1 MAKAANI
8 NYIHY
13 LYYPLLSMS
22 DDELAAFRINDAQ
35 DRAWL
40 FGEMGKVLETF
51 GPAARAHVR
60 STLGFF
66 AGMNGAEDHW
76 RNLIPH
82 ELPLGEVENRAGYL
96 SELFLS
102 LFHRLPVAEDWA
114 DVELLL
120 DLPAD
125 ALRTNI

>member
-22 DDELAAFRINDAQ
+22 DDELAAFEINDAQ

-60 STLGFF
+60 SALGFVT
-66 AGMNGAEDHW
+66 GTNGVEDHW

-82 ELPLGEVENRAGYL
+82 ELPLGEVENRACYV
-96 SELFLS
+96 SELFFG
-102 LFHRLPVAEDWA
+102 LFHRLPVEEDWT
-114 DVELLL
+114 DVELSL
-120 DLPAD
+120 DVPAD
-125 ALRTNI
+125 GLRTNM